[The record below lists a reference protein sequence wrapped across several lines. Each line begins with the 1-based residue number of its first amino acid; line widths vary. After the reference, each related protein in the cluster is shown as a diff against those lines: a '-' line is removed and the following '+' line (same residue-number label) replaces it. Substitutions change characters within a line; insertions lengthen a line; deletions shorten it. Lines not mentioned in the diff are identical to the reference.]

1 MNKKYN
7 AMQILAKVYRQT
19 LKAVPFSGISGI
31 LNYLA
36 QGLFPAFTA
45 LVLAKLF
52 NDAYDLTQGIDTLH
66 TAILYGVLFVLAYA
80 VVYILQFV
88 SSITINAGI
97 YERCTSYYNMKISEK
112 TAKLPL
118 ISFENSDILN
128 LQSRARDCVG
138 REILSQIYMSS
149 TVFITNGISI
159 VSTILVLSAYSL
171 WFIPISLL
179 SVIPYFIARI
189 IRGKEFYLLKKSQVK
204 KNRRLGYLWGLFNN
218 KQTVKE
224 MRVMGFGNYITERWL
239 ETRDEVN
246 EELWQQNIKDG
257 KSLLFCDA
265 LKIIGYGL
273 SILLGLMLVL
283 KGNIS
288 IGVFGAC
295 IAAFS
300 AMQEA
305 TKSFL
310 IDLGTMPE
318 KVAFANDYFEFLD
331 LTEEHNGNTVFS
343 GLENAITI
351 KNLSFK
357 YPNSENFA
365 LNNISLTIQ
374 KGEKIVVLGVNGSGK
389 TTLSKLIL
397 GLYPPEEGEIYYDN
411 ISLDEIERESLYQH
425 ISAILRREKKCTFH
439 AGCWLLTHE
448 NTERF
453 LEDVFVCEYISQNFV
468 AYSLTL
474 RENVAISDLKKI
486 SENEIITDTIINV
499 GLSEL
504 LNSNDGLEM
513 QMGREF
519 GGAEL
524 SGGQWQKLAIARGLF
539 KPSEFIILDEPT
551 SALDPI
557 IETEILKQ
565 FIEIAKNKTAIII
578 SHRVGL
584 CKLADKIIVMK
595 DGQICEIGTHSS
607 LINNNGE
614 YQRLYTSQE
623 QWYR

>member
-1 MNKKYN
+1 
-7 AMQILAKVYRQT
+7 
-19 LKAVPFSGISGI
+19 
-31 LNYLA
+31 
-36 QGLFPAFTA
+36 
-45 LVLAKLF
+45 
-52 NDAYDLTQGIDTLH
+52 
-66 TAILYGVLFVLAYA
+66 
-80 VVYILQFV
+80 
-88 SSITINAGI
+88 
-97 YERCTSYYNMKISEK
+97 
-112 TAKLPL
+112 
-118 ISFENSDILN
+118 
-128 LQSRARDCVG
+128 
-138 REILSQIYMSS
+138 
-149 TVFITNGISI
+149 
-159 VSTILVLSAYSL
+159 
-171 WFIPISLL
+171 
-179 SVIPYFIARI
+179 
-189 IRGKEFYLLKKSQVK
+189 
-204 KNRRLGYLWGLFNN
+204 LFNN
-218 KQTVKE
+218 KQSVKE
-224 MRVMGFGNYITERWL
+224 MRVMGFGNYITEKWI

-246 EELWQQNIKDG
+246 EELWQYNIKDS

-265 LKIIGYGL
+265 LKIVGYGL
-273 SILLGLMLVL
+273 SIFLALLLVL
-283 KGNIS
+283 NGSIS

-295 IAAFS
+295 IAAFK
-300 AMQEA
+300 AVQEA

-331 LTEEHNGNTVFS
+331 LTEELNGKTVFP
-343 GLENAITI
+343 GFKNKITI
-351 KNLSFK
+351 SNLSFK
-357 YPNSENFA
+357 YPNSESYA

-374 KGEKIVVLGVNGSGK
+374 KGEKIVILGVNGSGK

-397 GLYPPEEGEIYYDN
+397 GLYPSEKGEIYYDN
-411 ISLDEIERESLYQH
+411 ILLDEIERESLYQH
-425 ISAILRREKKCTFH
+425 ISA
-439 AGCWLLTHE
+439 
-448 NTERF
+448 
-453 LEDVFVCEYISQNFV
+453 ISQNFV

-486 SENEIITDTIINV
+486 SDNSIIADTIKNV
-499 GLSEL
+499 GLGEL

>member
-7 AMQILAKVYRQT
+7 AIQILAKVYRQT
-19 LKAVPFSGISGI
+19 LKVVPFSGISGI
-31 LNYLA
+31 FNYLA

-52 NDAYDLTQGIDTLH
+52 NDAYNLTQGIDTLH
-66 TAILYGVLFVLAYA
+66 TVILYGVLFVLAYA

-128 LQSRARDCVG
+128 LQSRAKDCVEH
-138 REILSQIYMSS
+138 EIISQIYMSS
-149 TVFITNGISI
+149 TVVITNGISI
-159 VSTILVLSAYSL
+159 VTTILVLSAYNL
-171 WFIPISLL
+171 WFILISLL

-204 KNRRLGYLWGLFNN
+204 KNRRLGYLWSLFNN

-224 MRVMGFGNYITERWL
+224 MRVMGFGNYITERWI

-265 LKIIGYGL
+265 LQIIGYGL
-273 SILLGLMLVL
+273 SILLGLLLVL
-283 KGNIS
+283 NGNIS

-295 IAAFS
+295 IAAFK

-310 IDLGTMPE
+310 IDLGTMPK

-331 LTEEHNGNTVFS
+331 LTEEYNGNTVFS
-343 GLENAITI
+343 SLENAITI

-374 KGEKIVVLGVNGSGK
+374 KGEKIVILGVNGSGK

-397 GLYPPEEGEIYYDN
+397 GLYPPDKGEIYYDN
-411 ISLDEIERESLYQH
+411 IPLYEIERESLYQH
-425 ISAILRREKKCTFH
+425 VSA
-439 AGCWLLTHE
+439 
-448 NTERF
+448 
-453 LEDVFVCEYISQNFV
+453 ISQNFV

-486 SENEIITDTIINV
+486 SDDSIITDIIKKV
-499 GLSEL
+499 GLGEL

-519 GGAEL
+519 GGADL

-539 KPSEFIILDEPT
+539 KPSKFIILDEPT

-557 IETEILKQ
+557 IETQILKQ

-595 DGQICEIGTHSS
+595 DGQICEVGTHSS
-607 LINNNGE
+607 LINYNGE

>member
-1 MNKKYN
+1 
-7 AMQILAKVYRQT
+7 
-19 LKAVPFSGISGI
+19 
-31 LNYLA
+31 
-36 QGLFPAFTA
+36 
-45 LVLAKLF
+45 
-52 NDAYDLTQGIDTLH
+52 
-66 TAILYGVLFVLAYA
+66 
-80 VVYILQFV
+80 
-88 SSITINAGI
+88 
-97 YERCTSYYNMKISEK
+97 
-112 TAKLPL
+112 
-118 ISFENSDILN
+118 
-128 LQSRARDCVG
+128 
-138 REILSQIYMSS
+138 
-149 TVFITNGISI
+149 
-159 VSTILVLSAYSL
+159 
-171 WFIPISLL
+171 
-179 SVIPYFIARI
+179 
-189 IRGKEFYLLKKSQVK
+189 
-204 KNRRLGYLWGLFNN
+204 
-218 KQTVKE
+218 
-224 MRVMGFGNYITERWL
+224 MRVMGFGNYITEKWI

-246 EELWQQNIKDG
+246 EELWQYNIKDS

-265 LKIIGYGL
+265 LKIVGYGL
-273 SILLGLMLVL
+273 SIFLALLLVL
-283 KGNIS
+283 NGSIS

-295 IAAFS
+295 IAAFK
-300 AMQEA
+300 AVQEA

-331 LTEEHNGNTVFS
+331 LTEELNGKTVFP
-343 GLENAITI
+343 GFKNKITI
-351 KNLSFK
+351 SNLSFK
-357 YPNSENFA
+357 YPNSESYA

-374 KGEKIVVLGVNGSGK
+374 KGEKIVILGVNGSGK

-397 GLYPPEEGEIYYDN
+397 GLYPSEKGEIYYDN
-411 ISLDEIERESLYQH
+411 ILLDEIERESLYQH
-425 ISAILRREKKCTFH
+425 ISA
-439 AGCWLLTHE
+439 
-448 NTERF
+448 
-453 LEDVFVCEYISQNFV
+453 ISQNFV

-486 SENEIITDTIINV
+486 SDNSIIADTIKNV
-499 GLSEL
+499 GLGEL

>member
-1 MNKKYN
+1 MIFKGERRRLTVNKKYN
-7 AMQILAKVYRQT
+7 TIQILIKVYKQT

-36 QGLFPAFTA
+36 QGLFPAFTS
-45 LVLAKLF
+45 LVSARLF
-52 NDAYDLTQGIDTLH
+52 DDAYNLTQGMDTLN
-66 TAILYGVLFVLAYA
+66 TVILYGVLFVLAYA
-80 VVYILQFV
+80 VVYILQFI

-118 ISFENSDILN
+118 ISFENSNILN
-128 LQSRARDCVG
+128 LQSRAKDCVE

-159 VSTILVLSAYSL
+159 ISTILVLSAYSV
-171 WFIPISLL
+171 WFIPISFL
-179 SVIPYFIARI
+179 SVLPYFIARL
-189 IRGKEFYLLKKSQVK
+189 IRGKEFYSLKQIQAK
-204 KNRRLGYLWGLFNN
+204 KNRRLGYLWSLFNN
-218 KQTVKE
+218 KQSVKE
-224 MRVMGFGNYITERWL
+224 MRVMGFGNYITEKWI

-246 EELWQQNIKDG
+246 EELWQYNIKDS

-265 LKIIGYGL
+265 LKIVGYGL
-273 SILLGLMLVL
+273 SIFLALLLVL
-283 KGNIS
+283 NGSIS

-295 IAAFS
+295 IAAFK
-300 AMQEA
+300 AVQEA

-331 LTEEHNGNTVFS
+331 LTEELNGKTVFP
-343 GLENAITI
+343 GFKNKITI
-351 KNLSFK
+351 SNLSFK
-357 YPNSENFA
+357 YPNSESYA

-374 KGEKIVVLGVNGSGK
+374 KGEKIVILGVNGSGK

-397 GLYPPEEGEIYYDN
+397 GLYPSEKGEIYYDS
-411 ISLDEIERESLYQH
+411 ILLDEIERESFYQH
-425 ISAILRREKKCTFH
+425 VSA
-439 AGCWLLTHE
+439 
-448 NTERF
+448 
-453 LEDVFVCEYISQNFV
+453 ISQNFV
-468 AYSLTL
+468 EYSLTL
-474 RENVAISDLKKI
+474 RENVAISNLEKI
-486 SENEIITDTIINV
+486 SDNLIITDTIKNV
-499 GLSEL
+499 GLGEL

-614 YQRLYTSQE
+614 YKKLYTSQE

>member
-7 AMQILAKVYRQT
+7 AIQILIKVYRQT

-31 LNYLA
+31 INYLA

-45 LVLAKLF
+45 LVLARLF
-52 NDAYDLTQGIDTLH
+52 NDAYELSQGIDTLDSI
-66 TAILYGVLFVLAYA
+66 ILYGALFVMAYA
-80 VVYILQFV
+80 VVYILQFIC
-88 SSITINAGI
+88 SITINAGI

-128 LQSRARDCVG
+128 LQSRARDCIG

-159 VSTILVLSAYSL
+159 VSTILMLSAYSV

-179 SVIPYFIARI
+179 SVLPYFIARI
-189 IRGKEFYLLKKSQVK
+189 IRGKEFYLLKQRQAK
-204 KNRRLGYLWGLFNN
+204 KNRRLGYLWSLFNN

-224 MRVMGFGNYITERWL
+224 MRVMGFENYITDRWI

-246 EELWQQNIKDG
+246 EELWQFNIKDG

-273 SILLGLMLVL
+273 SIVLGLVLVL
-283 KGNIS
+283 NNSIS

-295 IAAFS
+295 IAAFK
-300 AMQEA
+300 AVQEA

-310 IDLGTMPE
+310 IDLGIMPE

-331 LTEEHNGNTVFS
+331 LEEEHNGSTVFS
-343 GLENAITI
+343 GLETAIDI
-351 KNLSFK
+351 NNLRFK

-365 LNNISLTIQ
+365 LKNISLAIK
-374 KGEKIVVLGVNGSGK
+374 KGEKIVILGVNGSGK

-397 GLYPPEEGEIYYDN
+397 GLYPPDEGEIYYDN
-411 ISLDEIERESLYQH
+411 ISLDEIERESLYNH
-425 ISAILRREKKCTFH
+425 VSA
-439 AGCWLLTHE
+439 
-448 NTERF
+448 
-453 LEDVFVCEYISQNFV
+453 ISQNFV

-486 SENEIITDTIINV
+486 SDDSIITDTIKNV
-499 GLSEL
+499 GLGDL
-504 LNSNDGLEM
+504 LNSTDGLEM

>member
-7 AMQILAKVYRQT
+7 AIQILIKVYKQT

-45 LVLAKLF
+45 SVSARLF
-52 NDAYDLTQGIDTLH
+52 DDAYNLTQGMDTLN
-66 TAILYGVLFVLAYA
+66 TVILYGVLFVLAYA
-80 VVYILQFV
+80 VVYILQFI

-128 LQSRARDCVG
+128 LQSRAKDCVG
-138 REILSQIYMSS
+138 HEILSQIYMSS

-159 VSTILVLSAYSL
+159 ISTILVLSAYSV

-179 SVIPYFIARI
+179 SVLPYFIARL
-189 IRGKEFYLLKKSQVK
+189 IRGKEFYLLKQIQAK
-204 KNRRLGYLWGLFNN
+204 KNRRLGYLWSLFNN
-218 KQTVKE
+218 KQSVKE
-224 MRVMGFGNYITERWL
+224 MRVMGFGNYITEKWI

-246 EELWQQNIKDG
+246 EELWQYNIKDS

-265 LKIIGYGL
+265 LKIVGYGL
-273 SILLGLMLVL
+273 SIFLALLLVL
-283 KGNIS
+283 NGSIS

-295 IAAFS
+295 IAAFK
-300 AMQEA
+300 AVQEA

-331 LTEEHNGNTVFS
+331 LTEELNGKTVFP
-343 GLENAITI
+343 GFKNKITI
-351 KNLSFK
+351 SNLSFK
-357 YPNSENFA
+357 YPNSESYA

-374 KGEKIVVLGVNGSGK
+374 KGEKIVILGVNGSGK

-397 GLYPPEEGEIYYDN
+397 GLYPSEKGEIYYDN
-411 ISLDEIERESLYQH
+411 ILLDEIERESLYQH
-425 ISAILRREKKCTFH
+425 ISA
-439 AGCWLLTHE
+439 
-448 NTERF
+448 
-453 LEDVFVCEYISQNFV
+453 ISQNFV

-486 SENEIITDTIINV
+486 SDNSIIADTIKNV
-499 GLSEL
+499 GLGEL

>member
-1 MNKKYN
+1 MIFRGERRWLTVNKKYN
-7 AMQILAKVYRQT
+7 AIQIIIKVYKQT

-45 LVLAKLF
+45 LVSARLF
-52 NDAYDLTQGIDTLH
+52 DDAYNLTQGMDTLN
-66 TAILYGVLFVLAYA
+66 TVILYGVLFVLAYA
-80 VVYILQFV
+80 VVYILQFI

-128 LQSRARDCVG
+128 LQSRAKDCVG

-159 VSTILVLSAYSL
+159 ISTILVLSAYSV

-179 SVIPYFIARI
+179 SVLPFFIARL
-189 IRGKEFYLLKKSQVK
+189 IRGKEFYLLKQIQAK
-204 KNRRLGYLWGLFNN
+204 KNRRLGYLWSLFNN
-218 KQTVKE
+218 KQSVKE
-224 MRVMGFGNYITERWL
+224 MRVMGFGNYITEKWI

-246 EELWQQNIKDG
+246 EELWQYNIKDS

-265 LKIIGYGL
+265 LKIVGYGL
-273 SILLGLMLVL
+273 SIFLVL
-283 KGNIS
+283 LLVLNGSIS

-295 IAAFS
+295 IAAFK
-300 AMQEA
+300 AVQEA

-331 LTEEHNGNTVFS
+331 LTEELNGKTVFS
-343 GLENAITI
+343 GFKNKITI
-351 KNLSFK
+351 SNLSFK
-357 YPNSENFA
+357 YPNSESYA

-374 KGEKIVVLGVNGSGK
+374 KGEKIVILGVNGSGK

-397 GLYPPEEGEIYYDN
+397 GLYPSEKGEIYYDN
-411 ISLDEIERESLYQH
+411 ILLDEIERESLYQH
-425 ISAILRREKKCTFH
+425 ISA
-439 AGCWLLTHE
+439 
-448 NTERF
+448 
-453 LEDVFVCEYISQNFV
+453 ISQNFV

-486 SENEIITDTIINV
+486 SDNSIITDTIKNV
-499 GLSEL
+499 GLGEL

-595 DGQICEIGTHSS
+595 DGKICEIGTHSS

-614 YQRLYTSQE
+614 YQKLYTSQE